1 MFSQQG
7 QYRYSMTAEKVN
19 DALSAVLR
27 RVYAL
32 MSVGLLLTGLVAWYV
47 YNSGL
52 ISVLAPYFLLLIIG
66 EVALVIALSAMI
78 GRVSPQIS
86 MGMFLLYSAV
96 NGITISAIFVI
107 YGLPSIGLTFG
118 ITAGMFAL
126 MSVIG
131 FTTKTDMSHYR
142 SFLLMGLIGF
152 LLASVVNFFLQ
163 NPILYW
169 LLTYLGVGLFL
180 GLTVHDTQ
188 KIKVMTVNALA
199 AGGDSADTYLS
210 RVSVMG
216 ALALY
221 LDFVNLFLM
230 LLRIFG
236 RRR

>member
-1 MFSQQG
+1 MFSQER
-7 QYRYSMTAEKVN
+7 QYNYSISAEEVN

-32 MSVGLLLTGLVAWYV
+32 MSVGLLLTGVIAWYV
-47 YNSGL
+47 YSSGL
-52 ISVLAPYFLLLIIG
+52 ITVLAPYFLIFMIAEIGLVLALSFIIG
-66 EVALVIALSAMI
+66 KA
-78 GRVSPQIS
+78 SPQLS
-86 MGMFLLYSAV
+86 MGMFLLYSAL
-96 NGITISAIFVI
+96 NGITMSTIFAV

-142 SFLLMGLIGF
+142 SFLLMGLVGF
-152 LLASVVNFFLQ
+152 LLASIVNIFLK
-163 NPILYW
+163 NPLIYW
-169 LLTYLGVGLFL
+169 IITYFGIGLFL
-180 GLTVHDTQ
+180 ALTIYDTQ
-188 KIKVMTVNALA
+188 KIKQMTVNALA
-199 AGGDSADTYLS
+199 GGRDSADTYLS

-216 ALALY
+216 ALTLY
-221 LDFVNLFLM
+221 LDFVNLFLL